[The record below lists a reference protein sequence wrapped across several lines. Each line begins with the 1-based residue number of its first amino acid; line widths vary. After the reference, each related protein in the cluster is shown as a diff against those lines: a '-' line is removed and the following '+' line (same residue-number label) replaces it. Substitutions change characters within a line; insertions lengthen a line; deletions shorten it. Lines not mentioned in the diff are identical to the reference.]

1 MSNAD
6 RHFTIVVPRLAR
18 SSPILLK
25 ALCAFTARHLSCTL
39 GYDPAIGEDF
49 HKQCIRLLIPAL
61 SDPEI
66 VTDDTLLAALVLLRL
81 YEHMTGMSILERIV
95 ATRI

>member
-1 MSNAD
+1 MSDAD

-25 ALCAFTARHLSCTL
+25 AVCAFAARHLSYTL
-39 GYDPAIGEDF
+39 GYDPSISEDF

-61 SDPEI
+61 SVPEI
-66 VTDDTLLAALVLLRL
+66 ATDDTLLAALVLLRL
-81 YEHMTGMSILERIV
+81 YEHMTGMSIFKHMAV
-95 ATRI
+95 TTT